1 MKKLFSLSLKQK
13 KRITLLLLILAVI
26 LLCLAFFLTKNSEA
40 GYEISTFSMGS
51 YVQQT
56 VYGKN
61 REKAA
66 QEAAQAV
73 DALERLISWRVEG
86 SDIQRLN
93 AHAGQDFISI
103 DPATWEILKDSLSVC
118 EKSGGAFDI
127 TIAPLSQL
135 WRFDETPHLPK
146 DSLIQSLLSQVD
158 HRVLS
163 LSEDHQAALQKS
175 GFAIDLGA
183 VGKGAACDAMIK
195 VYEEQGVDRAVAA
208 VGGSVGFWGQ
218 KPFGAPWKVTVRDPG
233 AAGGMGVLSLHEGFV
248 STSGS
253 YERTFV
259 DEETGKTYH
268 HLLDPKTGYPAE
280 THLVSVTVISEKGS
294 LSDAL
299 ATACFVLGMEESA
312 ALLKEFRA
320 NAVFVTDSKEV
331 YLTEGIEKSFEL
343 TSSQYQIK
351 GVLS

>member
-1 MKKLFSLSLKQK
+1 MKKLFPLSLKQK
-13 KRITLLLLILAVI
+13 KLTTLLFLILAVI
-26 LLCLAFFLTKNSEA
+26 LLCLTFFLFKGTEE
-40 GYEISTFSMGS
+40 GYQITTYSMGS

-56 VYGKN
+56 VYGNN
-61 REKAA
+61 REEAA
-66 QEAAQAV
+66 AGAAQAV
-73 DALERLISWRVEG
+73 DALDRLISWRVEG

-93 AHAGQDFISI
+93 AHAGEDFISI
-103 DPATWEILKDSLSVC
+103 DPTTWEILQDSLSVC

-135 WRFDETPHLPK
+135 WRFDETPHLPE
-146 DSLIQSLLSQVD
+146 DSMIQSLLSQVD

-163 LSEDHQAALQKS
+163 LPEEYEAALQKS

-183 VGKGAACDAMIK
+183 VGKGAACDAIIK

-218 KPFGAPWKVTVRDPG
+218 KPFGTPWKVTVRDPDSP
-233 AAGGMGVLSLHEGFV
+233 GGLGILSLHGGFV

-280 THLVSVTVISEKGS
+280 THLVSVTVLSNKGS

-299 ATACFVLGMEESA
+299 STACFVLGMEESVF
-312 ALLKEFRA
+312 LLREFQA
-320 NAVFVTDSKEV
+320 DAVFVTDSKEV
-331 YLTEGIEKSFEL
+331 YLTEGLEESFEL
-343 TSSQYQIK
+343 TSSGYQLG
-351 GVLS
+351 GVVS